1 MSFFLQIQFRLILIL
16 VGVSFFS
23 ACTERPKLETYTKTK
38 ALNYP
43 DSLKAKMTITVTD
56 GPEKRNMTGILFA
69 VPYAKYRMEM
79 RGPLGMNLG
88 SLLWVDDQWTLVVT
102 RNGVGY
108 EGEGD
113 YLDVVNPAIPQIPF
127 HRTLGVSW
135 GDLLPKG
142 WNNAQ
147 KDKQSDTLSIWRWN
161 SGETGFPVEA
171 EVNPKMGYVNLFRS
185 GMYEVRYSDYKRF
198 DGIVLPQKVEWFRN
212 SIFMMALEL
221 ESIDTKASWKPKIW
235 ELEIPEGFRRY

>member
-1 MSFFLQIQFRLILIL
+1 MPFLRQIPKGCVLLI
-16 VGVSFFS
+16 VGMVLFAS
-23 ACTERPKLETYTKTK
+23 CTDRPKLETYTKTK
-38 ALNYP
+38 DLSYP
-43 DSLKAKMTITVTD
+43 DSLKAKMTITVAD

-88 SLLWVDDQWTLVVT
+88 SLLWIDEKWTLVVT

-108 EGEGD
+108 EGEGA

-147 KDKQSDTLSIWRWN
+147 KDKQSDTLEIWRWN

-171 EVNPKMGYVNLFRS
+171 EINPKMGYVNLFRS

-198 DGIVLPQKVEWFRN
+198 AGIVLPQKVEWFRN

-221 ESIDTKASWKPKIW
+221 ESVDTNASWKPKIW
-235 ELEIPEGFRRY
+235 ELEIPEGFRRF